1 MISIFRDDYKASN
14 SILNYYSEQITSKVW
29 NFFMDE
35 IPARGYESR
44 EGQEDMALDICD
56 AIKSREHII
65 IEAGVGIGKSY
76 AYLVPLIYYNNLT
89 GHPVIISTSS
99 ILLQEQLTN
108 DIKSISE
115 MLYLYPEVIFAK
127 GMTHFK
133 CPKRASQYLD
143 TKGNS
148 DIWLREWIEDE
159 TVGDRKQLPGMVKDS
174 IWNQINV
181 KKCEFKNCEMYNNCY
196 YTKLRDKM
204 KYTNGI
210 ILCNHDLLAID
221 LQNKSNYRREILS
234 RECKLIV
241 VDEAHNLEEK
251 VRNSLKETYTYG
263 EALSYI
269 KDAIKYIN
277 KFQVEYDYED
287 KVYSL
292 IKNIYT
298 GIMNQVKEQD
308 LKVEKGSDIERYYL
322 TTDNIDF
329 FINEA
334 INMISSLNIKVQL
347 IDSEKNSDTQ
357 DNIIENLDKMLSLFK
372 NLKNKNSNYIF
383 WVELINSRKNMDSI
397 KIINCPKRMEEEIK
411 NLFFA
416 SCDFRTI
423 LTSATLTNSELGE
436 DEERYKYIAS
446 TIGYPINNG
455 GILSTPKE
463 SPYDYDNN
471 ALVYYRNDMPHPTK
485 DRTKYIEKSID
496 VIEELIS
503 ITEGRTMVLFTAK
516 SDMMDVYEK
525 LKNRKIGYKVIVQQ
539 EGMTQDSIIAEFKK
553 DEGTV
558 LLGTGSYWE
567 GLSIEGRTL
576 SSLIIF
582 RLPFPVPD
590 PIIDFKS
597 SLSENPLMEVQV
609 PEMIIKLKQG
619 VGRLIRTA
627 TDKGI
632 VTILDSR
639 IDDNS
644 LSPYKKVVWDSIPI
658 KVKTND
664 INRVRLFAQ
673 EKILDK

>member
-1 MISIFRDDYKASN
+1 MISIFREDYKLN
-14 SILNYYSEQITSKVW
+14 KSIWNYYSEEITSKVW
-29 NFFMDE
+29 EFFMEE

-56 AIKSREHII
+56 AIKNEEHII

-76 AYLVPLIYYNNLT
+76 AYLVPLIYYNNLI
-89 GHPVIISTSS
+89 GRPVIISTSS
-99 ILLQEQLTN
+99 ILLQEQLIN

-115 MLYLYPEVIFAK
+115 MLNLYPEVVLSK

-133 CPKRASQYLD
+133 CPKRATQYLD
-143 TKGNS
+143 SKQNS
-148 DIWLREWIEDE
+148 DLWLKEWINDE
-159 TVGDRKQLPGMVKDS
+159 TVGDRKQLPKTVKDS
-174 IWNQINV
+174 IWNSINV
-181 KKCEFKNCEMYNNCY
+181 KKCEFKNCDMYHSCY
-196 YTKLRDKM
+196 YTKLREKM

-221 LQNKSNYRREILS
+221 LQNKFNYRREILS
-234 RECKLIV
+234 KECKLIV

-263 EALSYI
+263 EISSYI
-269 KDAIKYIN
+269 RDAIKYIN
-277 KFQVEYDYED
+277 KFQVEYSYED

-298 GIMNQVKEQD
+298 DIMNQVKEQD
-308 LKVEKGSDIERYYL
+308 LKVEKCSDIERYYL
-322 TTDNIDF
+322 NIDNIAL

-334 INMISSLNIKVQL
+334 INMISSLNTKVQL
-347 IDSEKNSDTQ
+347 IDSEKSGDIQ
-357 DNIIENLDKMLSLFK
+357 DNIIENLDKILMLFR
-372 NLKNKNSNYIF
+372 NLKNTNSNYIF
-383 WVELINSRKNMDSI
+383 WVELLNGRKNIDSI

-411 NLFFA
+411 NLFFD
-416 SCDFRTI
+416 SSDFRTI
-423 LTSATLTNSELGE
+423 LTSATLTNCESGE
-436 DEERYKYIAS
+436 DEERYKYIAR
-446 TIGYPINNG
+446 TIGYPINKG
-455 GILSTPKE
+455 SLLSTPKE

-485 DRTKYIEKSID
+485 DRAKYIEKSID

-503 ITEGRTMVLFTAK
+503 ITEGKTMILFTAK

-525 LKNRKIGYKVIVQQ
+525 LKNRKIGYKLIVQQ
-539 EGMTQDSIIAEFKK
+539 EGMTQDSIIAEFKQ
-553 DEGTV
+553 DEGAV

-567 GLSIEGRTL
+567 GLSIEGKTL

-597 SLSENPLMEVQV
+597 SLSENPLIEVQV

-639 IDDNS
+639 IDDKS
-644 LSPYKKVVWDSIPI
+644 ISPYKKIVWDSIPI